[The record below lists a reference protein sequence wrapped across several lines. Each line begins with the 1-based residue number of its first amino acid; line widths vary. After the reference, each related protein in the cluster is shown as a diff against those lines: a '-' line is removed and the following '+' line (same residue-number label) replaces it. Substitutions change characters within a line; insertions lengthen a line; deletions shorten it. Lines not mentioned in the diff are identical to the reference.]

1 MRLTIH
7 EMVPPEWWV
16 ECAKVAARF
25 DREHPVPHR
34 DCVYST
40 HNPGPDDLVFY
51 VTRTEA
57 GGMAIRAWTKKAED
71 AALEKEPKA

>member
-25 DREHPVPHR
+25 DREYPAPHR
-34 DCVYST
+34 DCVYSSARGT
-40 HNPGPDDLVFY
+40 DDAMVFH
-51 VTRTEA
+51 VTRTKT
-57 GGMAIRAWTKKAED
+57 GGMAIRAWRDTPTM
-71 AALEKEPKA
+71 KETTA